1 MRALH
6 NGIAVSAL
14 LSGNGLRY
22 LNFTNRSNLS
32 VNPMFR
38 TIARRIHAY
47 RTYRK
52 VYDKLAVLSPRELDD
67 IGLRPMDIEAV
78 ARGRAI

>member
-1 MRALH
+1 M
-6 NGIAVSAL
+6 
-14 LSGNGLRY
+14 
-22 LNFTNRSNLS
+22 S